1 VFTLPIEYKDS
12 MDFKTSDWI
21 EHPKYGHG
29 QISADHRDKFWK
41 IRFVDFGEKILLKAA
56 IQTAGHPPSPDFL
69 FPQPG
74 KANVGARASKKP
86 KLLPLDFSHLL
97 ERFLAAYPGGL
108 EGQFFDT
115 DERQYKTEAADKFDN
130 QLSRSELSKL
140 IESKSF
146 DVVANR
152 ALELLKATNLV
163 FHIEAMRL
171 RDGLKTNEGKKIFAE
186 ALYDH
191 LYGTDPESE
200 RFERYLSMLGLL
212 KASSWP
218 IATYFHFLAS
228 RGEAMFM
235 KPTVS
240 QRIAESVG
248 VALNYKPEPN
258 WLTYSKLVE
267 TATEVRKRLADAGQE
282 VRSGIDV
289 QSFMWCA
296 YEQSKK

>member
-1 VFTLPIEYKDS
+1 
-12 MDFKTSDWI
+12 MAFKTSDWI
-21 EHPKYGHG
+21 EHPAYGHG
-29 QISADHRDKFWK
+29 QIIADHQDKFWR
-41 IRFVDFGEKILLKAA
+41 IRFVDAGEKIILKTA
-56 IQTAGHPPSPDFL
+56 IQTPGNPPTPDFL

-74 KANVGARASKKP
+74 KAKVGAKTPKKP
-86 KLLPLDFSHLL
+86 KSAALDFSHLL
-97 ERFLAAYPGGL
+97 ERFLAAYPGGM
-108 EGQFFDT
+108 EGQFFDA
-115 DERQYKTEAADKFDN
+115 DERQYKTEAADKFEK
-130 QLSRSELSKL
+130 QLSKSELVNL
-140 IESKSF
+140 IESGSF
-146 DVVANR
+146 DVVAKR

-171 RDGLKTNEGKKIFAE
+171 RDGLKTDEGKKAFAE
-186 ALYDH
+186 SLYDH
-191 LYGTDPESE
+191 LYGTDAESE
-200 RFERYLSMLGLL
+200 RFERYLLMLGLL

-218 IATYFHFLAS
+218 IATYFHFLAT

-267 TATEVRKRLADAGQE
+267 TASNVRERLADAGQE

>member
-1 VFTLPIEYKDS
+1 
-12 MDFKTSDWI
+12 
-21 EHPKYGHG
+21 
-29 QISADHRDKFWK
+29 
-41 IRFVDFGEKILLKAA
+41 
-56 IQTAGHPPSPDFL
+56 
-69 FPQPG
+69 
-74 KANVGARASKKP
+74 
-86 KLLPLDFSHLL
+86 LL
-97 ERFLAAYPGGL
+97 ERFLAAYPGGV
-108 EGQFFDT
+108 EGQSFDA
-115 DERQYKTEAADKFDN
+115 DERQYKTAAADEFEKK
-130 QLSRSELSKL
+130 LSKSELANL
-140 IESKSF
+140 IASGSF
-146 DVVANR
+146 DEVAKR

-171 RDGLKTNEGKKIFAE
+171 RDGLKTDEGKKIFAE

-191 LYGTDPESE
+191 LYGAATESE
-200 RFERYLSMLGLL
+200 RFERYLLMLGLL

-218 IATYFHFLAS
+218 IATYFQFLAT

-248 VALNYKPEPN
+248 VAPNYKPEPN
-258 WLTYSKLVE
+258 WMTYSKLVE
-267 TATEVRKRLADAGQE
+267 TATNVRERLADAGQA